1 MDFLKDTIDSNKSI
15 DFYDIPTEQLAMMA
29 QAATKDA
36 VENLHHKGI
45 STHGMRD
52 GIIYETGLG
61 KTDR

>member
-1 MDFLKDTIDSNKSI
+1 MDFTKDTIDSNKSI
-15 DFYDIPTEQLAMMA
+15 DFYDILTDTLAMMA

>member
-1 MDFLKDTIDSNKSI
+1 
-15 DFYDIPTEQLAMMA
+15 MMA